1 MKDGLKF
8 EATSSEGIFMG
19 YAIHPEFMWKEEF
32 FVASLKQ
39 LIDNAFDEPA
49 QIMRVIKINRVDDIV
64 FPLSNRPAQ
73 FKGIASEMIKMM
85 TMGSIVTFQIK
96 MQSLRGSQSRRQN
109 KSKTG
114 KCLNRQVQV
123 PFIIQHG

>member
-1 MKDGLKF
+1 
-8 EATSSEGIFMG
+8 MG

-49 QIMRVIKINRVDDIV
+49 QIMRVIKINSVDDIV

-73 FKGIASEMIKMM
+73 FKGIASDDQDDDGVDRDLSDQDAKPAREPEP
-85 TMGSIVTFQIK
+85 
-96 MQSLRGSQSRRQN
+96 
-109 KSKTG
+109 KTG
-114 KCLNRQVQV
+114 KCLNHQVQV